1 MRSRWRGGAHYSGGV
16 DPELALLAVPAVLI
30 IVAVSAVAPKLGV
43 AAPIVLVVVGI
54 GLSYIPGAPEIIVPP
69 EVILSVV
76 LPPILYSAAVNVP
89 LGDFRR
95 NIKAISGLSVLLV
108 IVSAF
113 GSGFLLYWL
122 FPDLQLAAAI
132 ALGAVI
138 SPPDAVAATAIGK
151 RLGLPPRLVTVLEG
165 EGLVNDATALVML
178 RSAIAA
184 TAGAVTFWGVLGDFV
199 LAVALAIIIGGVIGA
214 LTVWFRSK
222 IGDPV
227 LNTAISFAVPFL
239 AFFPA
244 EELHASGVLAVV
256 VAGLI
261 TGHAS
266 AKYFTAQDRI
276 SERINWRTVQLL
288 LENGVFLLMGFELHL
303 IINQVRDEHLGVV
316 QAVLYGLL
324 STVAL
329 VIIRVAFVVPLI
341 ALLRRDQRRAEEFG
355 PLMDSTLDRLTS
367 RATEESGRRQKRA
380 DRLTRMVARRRSD
393 LAFLTA
399 EGLGWR
405 GGAVLAWSG
414 MRGVVTLAAAQSLPT
429 DLPYRP
435 QLVLI
440 AFTVALVTLVGQGG
454 TLPLVIRRL
463 RVRGSDKAKDRE
475 ELARLFGEIT
485 ELGLAPLDNPELR
498 RVDGSSY
505 EPEVVE
511 RVRHE
516 TRRKAALASE
526 RAAADMS
533 GPQVQQHELRLRVL
547 QAERAALL
555 DARASGA
562 YPSRILARAQHL
574 LDQEESRLGT
584 IDGH

>member
-1 MRSRWRGGAHYSGGV
+1 MNL
-16 DPELALLAVPAVLI
+16 ELALLAVPAVLI
-30 IVAVSAVAPKLGV
+30 IVAVSALAPRIGV

-54 GLSYIPGAPEIIVPP
+54 GLSFIPGAPELEVAP
-69 EVILSVV
+69 EVILSLV

-95 NIKAISGLSVLLV
+95 NFKAISGLSVLLV

-122 FPDLQLAAAI
+122 FPDLSLAAAI

-178 RSAIAA
+178 RSAVAA
-184 TAGAVTFWGVLGDFV
+184 TAGAVTFWGVIGDFV
-199 LAVALAIIIGGVIGA
+199 LAVVLAIAIGGVIGA
-214 LTVWFRSK
+214 ATVWVRSK
-222 IGDPV
+222 LGDPV

-244 EELHASGVLAVV
+244 EEVHASGVLAVV

-276 SERINWRTVQLL
+276 SERINWRTMQLL
-288 LENGVFLLMGFELHL
+288 LENGVFLLMGFEINL
-303 IINQVRDEHLGVV
+303 IIDQVRDEHLGVR

-324 STVAL
+324 ATLAL
-329 VIIRVAFVVPLI
+329 VVIRVAFVVPLI
-341 ALLRRDQRRAEEFG
+341 ALLRRDQRRAKEFG
-355 PLMDSTLDRLTS
+355 PIMDSALDRLTA
-367 RATEESGRRQKRA
+367 RTTEVSDRHRKRA
-380 DRLTRMVARRRSD
+380 ERLTRMVVRRRSD
-393 LAFLTA
+393 MAFLTS

-454 TLPLVIRRL
+454 TLPLLIRKL
-463 RVRGSDKAKDRE
+463 QVTGSDEAKDRA
-475 ELARLFGEIT
+475 ELAELFEEIS
-485 ELGLAPLDNPELR
+485 ELGLAPLDNPDLR
-498 RVDGSSY
+498 RDDGSSY
-505 EPEVVE
+505 DAEVIE
-511 RVRHE
+511 RVRVE

-526 RAAADMS
+526 RAAEDVA
-533 GPQVQQHELRLRVL
+533 GPHVQHHELRRRVL
-547 QAERAALL
+547 LAERAALL
-555 DARASGA
+555 DARATGA
-562 YPSRILARAQHL
+562 YPSRILAKAQQL
-574 LDQEESRLGT
+574 LDQEETRLGHA
-584 IDGH
+584 DGH